1 MPPFRFKAAS
11 TNRQPSTVSRQ
22 RLLHERK
29 SYAYRKTLYYLRS
42 GWDAH
47 RFGGDLE
54 RYGPGAHPHPW
65 RRGYGGGRGGHPPG
79 PAVKDAGNPYE
90 AYCAWIAAEYG
101 SEASGAE
108 LLQRRDAIAREKLA
122 HEIDYKPGA
131 EQFLAFLKS
140 HGFTL
145 GIATTTRRKNIDIY
159 QHENENIRRKAPF
172 ASYFSFIYTRE
183 DVSAIKPDPEIY
195 GKIQREWN
203 FSPAECL
210 IFEDSL
216 TGVLAARN
224 AGIEAVS
231 MYDRYSEA
239 EQKEIQRLSTY
250 HFQNYGEALEMGNAE
265 LRMKT

>member
-1 MPPFRFKAAS
+1 MFTGKRCIIFDLDGTIIDSVGIWNDTDRALIRTLGGEDMEAGAVGI
-11 TNRQPSTVSRQ
+11 RRD
-22 RLLHERK
+22 RLLRE
-29 SYAYRKTLYYLRS
+29 
-42 GWDAH
+42 
-47 RFGGDLE
+47 F
-54 RYGPGAHPHPW
+54 
-65 RRGYGGGRGGHPPG
+65 
-79 PAVKDAGNPYE
+79 KDAGNPYE

-101 SEASGAE
+101 AEASGAE

-131 EQFLAFLKS
+131 EQFLAFLKK

-183 DVSAIKPDPEIY
+183 DVSTIKPDPEIY
-195 GKIQREWN
+195 EKIQREWKL
-203 FSPAECL
+203 SPSECL

-224 AGIEAVS
+224 AGIEVVS

-239 EQKEIQRLSTY
+239 EQEEIQRLSTY
-250 HFQNYGEALEMGNAE
+250 HFQNYGEALEKSNEE
-265 LRMKT
+265 LRMKK